1 MEAPMSDCRES
12 DRPRVLLV
20 EDDDGLRTAMAGCL
34 ARAGFAVSS
43 VATGADAVA
52 AARAVRPDAMV
63 IDVVLPDAGGLGV
76 AHEVWRDRELR
87 SVPVLFTTALSN
99 PVVRN
104 LLAPAQVLFKPFS
117 KRQLLSWVRCA
128 TRVLPARLGGP

>member
-1 MEAPMSDCRES
+1 MGGETSSCLDPG
-12 DRPRVLLV
+12 RPRVLVV
-20 EDDDGLRTAMAGCL
+20 EDDDGLRTAMVGCL

-43 VATGADAVA
+43 VGTGADAVA

-76 AHEVWRDRELR
+76 ANEVWRDRDLK

-99 PVVRN
+99 PVVRT

-117 KRQLLSWVRCA
+117 KRQLLSWVRSA
-128 TRVLPARLGGP
+128 TRAVPARLGWP